1 MDGQS
6 KNRGSLIHGGAGATT
21 SSSSGE
27 TVFHPS
33 GAKGKEMAEVESGHQ
48 QMPILAD
55 AKSAKTKL
63 QMGIS
68 DPPPQGAQP
77 RSLLGP
83 PQHSLP
89 ISPSAKLVAVPRGY
103 QMSILGDVQSTKIAA
118 QMEIST
124 STPVSGQTPA
134 PLSSTC
140 ASPMESLPNATSSRA
155 CSHDETST
163 SPRCA
168 FAWIAKCGLS
178 RTCQASQHS
187 IPVPRSQIKHVLGRH
202 GRVLSQ
208 IEDLTGCLVS
218 VEDTTGED
226 AVVRLMGGDAVLGCF
241 LIHALSAGFYNVF
254 ATLQRNGISHTQ
266 SEWLSR

>member
-1 MDGQS
+1 MDGQF
-6 KNRGSLIHGGAGATT
+6 KNRGSPIHGGAGATT
-21 SSSSGE
+21 SSSSGS
-27 TVFHPS
+27 TVFHPP
-33 GAKGKEMAEVESGHQ
+33 GAQGKEMAEVESGHQ

-55 AKSAKTKL
+55 AKSAKAKP

-77 RSLLGP
+77 RSLP
-83 PQHSLP
+83 RPTQRSLP
-89 ISPSAKLVAVPRGY
+89 ITPSTKLVTVPPGC

-118 QMEIST
+118 QMKISA
-124 STPVSGQTPA
+124 STPPSGQTPA
-134 PLSSTC
+134 PSSSTC
-140 ASPMESLPNATSSRA
+140 ASPIESFPDAISSRA
-155 CSHDETST
+155 HSHDEAST

-168 FAWIAKCGLS
+168 FAWIAKCGRS

-187 IPVPRSQIKHVLGRH
+187 IPVPRSQIKHVLGRR
-202 GRVLSQ
+202 GRVLSR

-226 AVVRLMGGDAVLGCF
+226 AIVRLMGGDAVLGCF

-254 ATLQRNGISHTQ
+254 TTLQRNGISHMLP
-266 SEWLSR
+266 EWLSR

>member
-1 MDGQS
+1 MDGRS
-6 KNRGSLIHGGAGATT
+6 KNRGSLLHGGAGATT
-21 SSSSGE
+21 SSSSGT

-55 AKSAKTKL
+55 AQSATAKP

-68 DPPPQGAQP
+68 NPPPQGTQP
-77 RSLLGP
+77 RSPLGP
-83 PQHSLP
+83 TQHSLP
-89 ISPSAKLVAVPRGY
+89 IPPSAKLVALPPGS

-118 QMEIST
+118 QMEISA
-124 STPVSGQTPA
+124 STPPSGQTPA
-134 PLSSTC
+134 PSSSTY
-140 ASPMESLPNATSSRA
+140 ASPMASLPDAPSSRA
-155 CSHDETST
+155 RSHDGAST

-187 IPVPRSQIKHVLGRH
+187 IPVQRSQIRHVLGRH
-202 GRVLSQ
+202 GRVLSR

-226 AVVRLMGGDAVLGCF
+226 AIVRLMGGDAVLGCF

-254 ATLQRNGISHTQ
+254 TTLQRNGISHMLP
-266 SEWLSR
+266 EWLSC